1 MAFTTGL
8 LRNLTF
14 VTLLGGAVS
23 LGGCGGGVGLDVDA
37 PILDAVGI
45 NLVSKKKDDEDLPE
59 RPGLVVPPST
69 EKLPEPG
76 THTASVAQQNW
87 PQDPDQ
93 IKKRKEADAIAAEE
107 KYCAEGD
114 WSAKANITEFEKN
127 TGREARCP
135 SKLGK
140 AINKN
145 IAKSDTPNR

>member
-8 LRNLTF
+8 LRNLAF
-14 VTLLGGAVS
+14 ATLLGGAVS
-23 LGGCGGGVGLDVDA
+23 LSGCGGGVGLDVDA

-69 EKLPEPG
+69 ERLPTPG
-76 THTASVAQQNW
+76 TQTANGPQNW

-93 IKKRKEADAIAAEE
+93 LKKRKEADAIAAEE

-114 WSAKANITEFEKN
+114 WSNKANIIEFEKN
-127 TGREARCP
+127 VGREPRCA

-140 AINKN
+140 AINKS